1 MKRFLFLLLFPLSLQ
16 SNILQLNLEQIP
28 THLSRNVSA
37 EWVIV
42 GAGCAGIA
50 VTGLLLDLGIKPPA
64 ITLIDPE
71 FQAGRL
77 IKYTKVPANVPNQRF
92 IDYLNACNSF
102 ATCDTP
108 AMHYLKEYDP
118 QARSP
123 LSIIVNPLLDLT
135 EMLKQKIHTIQ
146 GMVTGLNFDGEKWH
160 ISIRDKIITANH
172 VILAT
177 GSRPKSLPYGKE
189 RTIDLD
195 TALDPDQLAQLVNQQ
210 DTVGVVGASHS
221 AVLIMKWL
229 YEQEIARIFN
239 FYKHPLCYV
248 TELGHE
254 NNGLTG
260 ITGQWAKEVL
270 EGIKPANI
278 IQIQSSNEV
287 LDIWNPICDKMI
299 YAIGFERNPLP
310 LINGIQPIDSYDDQT
325 GEIAPRLFGIGIAF
339 PEEYITSTGNK
350 EHNIGL
356 RDFMEYAQ
364 RVMPE
369 VWMRAPNAVRRLSP
383 YAKLFMISPIVL
395 PHN

>member
-1 MKRFLFLLLFPLSLQ
+1 MKRLLFLLLFSLSLQ
-16 SNILQLNLEQIP
+16 SNVLQLNLEQMPIN
-28 THLSRNVSA
+28 LSRNVSA
-37 EWVIV
+37 EWAVI

-50 VTGLLLDLGIKPPA
+50 IVGLLLDLGVNPDAIK
-64 ITLIDPE
+64 LIDDE

-92 IDYLNACNSF
+92 IDYINACNTFSE
-102 ATCDTP
+102 CNTP

-118 QARSP
+118 QERCP

-135 EMLKQKIHTIQ
+135 EMLKQKIHAIQ
-146 GMVTGLNFDGEKWH
+146 GLVNGLNFDGEKWH
-160 ISIRDKIITANH
+160 VSIGDKIITTNH
-172 VILAT
+172 VVLAT

-195 TALDPDQLAQLVNQQ
+195 IALDPDQLAQLIDTN
-210 DTVGVVGASHS
+210 DTVGIVGASHS
-221 AVLIMKWL
+221 AVLLMKWL
-229 YEQEIARIFN
+229 YELGTARILN
-239 FYKHPLCYV
+239 FYKQPISYV
-248 TELGHE
+248 TDPGKE
-254 NNGLTG
+254 NTGITG

-278 IQIQSSNEV
+278 IQVQSSNEI
-287 LDIWNPICDKMI
+287 LDVWSPICDKMI

-310 LINGIQPIDSYDDQT
+310 LINGTQPIDSYDDQT

-339 PEEYITSTGNK
+339 PEEYISSTSNK

-369 VWMRAPNAVRRLSP
+369 IWMRAPNAVRRLSP
-383 YAKLFMISPIVL
+383 FAKLFMISPIVL
-395 PHN
+395 PYN